1 MLKSKKSKKSNKE
14 YVTSNSK
21 ENSKV
26 EVENK
31 DKDEFNENANNNNNN
46 ENNDNNTPNVNIEA
60 LLSQLDMLDLPRDT
74 NYIII
79 LSILA
84 NNINNN
90 NNNNSNNN
98 DNNNNNNTPNV
109 NIEELLS
116 QLDMLGLSRD
126 TIYIILL
133 AILVNNTP
141 NANMEELLSQL
152 DILNLS
158 RDTVYIIL
166 LSLLASNII
175 NNNTPNSTTEALLSQ
190 LCTINLSIDTIYV
203 VSLAVLLYI
212 YYLYSLRAK
221 VLDGLCNTNESK
233 EFIDTE
239 NFPKMINLLLLY
251 STGVFLDINYKALQT
266 AILENRCNED
276 KSPVITAWKV
286 FLASL
291 LRFISIAINM
301 DNVDM

>member
-1 MLKSKKSKKSNKE
+1 MKSKKSKKAKKCNKE
-14 YVTSNSK
+14 YVTSNCK

-31 DKDEFNENANNNNNN
+31 DKDEFNNN
-46 ENNDNNTPNVNIEA
+46 NNTPNENIEA
-60 LLSQLDMLDLPRDT
+60 LLSQLDILDLPRDT

-90 NNNNSNNN
+90 DNNNENNNNNANNN
-98 DNNNNNNTPNV
+98 NNNANNNNTPNENMEVLLSQLDILNLSRDTIYIILLSLLASNINNNNNNTPNA
-109 NIEELLS
+109 NIEALLS

-133 AILVNNTP
+133 VIL
-141 NANMEELLSQL
+141 
-152 DILNLS
+152 
-158 RDTVYIIL
+158 
-166 LSLLASNII
+166 SN
-175 NNNTPNSTTEALLSQ
+175 NSTPKETLLSQ
-190 LCTINLSIDTIYV
+190 LCTINLSIDTIHII
-203 VSLAVLLYI
+203 SLAVLLYI

-251 STGVFLDINYKALQT
+251 STGVFLDINYKALQK

>member
-1 MLKSKKSKKSNKE
+1 MKSKKSKKAKKCNKE
-14 YVTSNSK
+14 YITLNCK

-31 DKDEFNENANNNNNN
+31 AKDEISEKANNNNN
-46 ENNDNNTPNVNIEA
+46 
-60 LLSQLDMLDLPRDT
+60 S
-74 NYIII
+74 
-79 LSILA
+79 S
-84 NNINNN
+84 NNN
-90 NNNNSNNN
+90 NNN
-98 DNNNNNNTPNV
+98 DNNNNTPNV

-116 QLDMLGLSRD
+116 KLDMLGLSRDTIYIILLVILTNNNNNNTPNVNIGELLSKLDMLGLSRD

-141 NANMEELLSQL
+141 NANMEDLLSQL

-175 NNNTPNSTTEALLSQ
+175 NNNNTPNSTTEALLSQ
-190 LCTINLSIDTIYV
+190 LCTINLSIDTIYII
-203 VSLAVLLYI
+203 SLAVLLYI

-276 KSPVITAWKV
+276 KGPVITAWKV